1 MNYNYKKYNM
11 KNIFVILLLSMPLI
25 LRGQVDPKLADYYFQ
40 NGELEKAATI
50 YEKMYQQNA
59 GDFYFE
65 RYIACLMDLSRF
77 EECEKVL
84 QKQIKKEPNK
94 VIHYVHT
101 GKLYDKQGQ
110 EAKAAEQY
118 KKAIEKLPADRFI
131 VDNLA
136 SNFNSMAR
144 YDLSLLAYERGGIL
158 LKNKN
163 IFAFN
168 LAELYHRK
176 EDTPKMVEMY
186 LNALNENPAYLPSV
200 EAMLLRYA
208 TSDADQAELQTQI
221 YARIQ
226 DDAKS
231 TIYPELLSWL
241 FLQKKDYK
249 NAFRQLK
256 SVDRLNEEDGNR
268 IFNLA
273 LIADNDHDYD
283 AAVDG
288 YNYIISEK
296 GNSSPFFIEAKRN
309 LLACK
314 RKKLT
319 EGYSFTKEELLS
331 VEREY
336 ESFLEESGKN
346 NRTGSI
352 VLELAELEAFYL
364 KNLDKATKLLEDL
377 IEIPMLDAKTTAQAK
392 LSLGDF
398 YLIKGER
405 WEATLLYSQVDK
417 AFKDDV
423 TGHDARFKNAKLSY
437 YFGDFDWAKAQF
449 TVLKSSTSKLI
460 SNDAIDMDVFI
471 MENTGMDSTTTA
483 LAAYAQAELLVFQN
497 KYAEAFI
504 KLDSLRREFPDHTL
518 EDDIYYLKAQMYKKL
533 RTLDKAVECYE
544 KIITNYKEDIRAD
557 NALFEMAALYEGP
570 LNNKEK
576 AKGLYEKLFTEFT
589 GSTLAVEARKRFR
602 ILRGDKVGRDEQ

>member
-1 MNYNYKKYNM
+1 M
-11 KNIFVILLLSMPLI
+11 KNILAILLLSMPLI

-40 NGELEKAATI
+40 NGELEKAASI

-144 YDLSLLAYERGGIL
+144 YDLSLLAYERGSVL

-163 IFAFN
+163 MFAFN

-186 LNALNENPAYLPSV
+186 LNAVNENSAYLPSV

-208 TSDADQAELQTQI
+208 TSESEQMELQTQL

-226 DDAKS
+226 DDPKA
-231 TIYPELLSWL
+231 TIFPELLSWL

-268 IFNLA
+268 VFNLA

-283 AAVDG
+283 AAIDG
-288 YNYIISEK
+288 YDYIITEK
-296 GNSSPFFIEAKRN
+296 GKSSPFFIEAKRN
-309 LLACK
+309 LLSCK

-319 EGYSFTKEELLS
+319 EGYSFTKEELHL

-336 ESFLEESGKN
+336 ESFLDEVGRN

-364 KNLDKATKLLEDL
+364 QDLDKATKLLEDL
-377 IEIPMLDAKTTAQAK
+377 IEFPMLDSKTNAQAK
-392 LSLGDF
+392 LALGDF

-405 WEATLLYSQVDK
+405 WESTLLYSQVDK

-423 TGHDARFKNAKLSY
+423 MGHDARFKNAKLSY

-449 TVLKSSTSKLI
+449 NVLKSSTSKLI

-471 MENTGMDSTTTA
+471 MENTGLDSTTTA
-483 LAAYAQAELLVFQN
+483 MAAYAQAELLVFQN
-497 KYAEAFI
+497 KYAEAFV
-504 KLDSLRREFPDHTL
+504 KLDSIRKEFPEHSL
-518 EDDIYYLKAQMYKKL
+518 EDDIFYLKAQMYKKL
-533 RTLDKAVECYE
+533 RVLDKAVECYE
-544 KIITNYKEDIRAD
+544 KIVANYKEDIRAD
-557 NALFEMAALYEGP
+557 NSLFEMAALYEGP
-570 LNNKEK
+570 LKDKEK

-602 ILRGDKVGRDEQ
+602 ILRGDKLSRDDQQ

>member
-1 MNYNYKKYNM
+1 M
-11 KNIFVILLLSMPLI
+11 KNILAILLLSMPLI

-77 EECEKVL
+77 DECEKVL

-144 YDLSLLAYERGGIL
+144 YDLSLLAYERGGTL

-163 IFAFN
+163 LFAFN

-186 LNALNENPAYLPSV
+186 LNAVNENPAYLPSV

-208 TSDADQAELQTQI
+208 TSDSEQMELQTQL

-226 DDAKS
+226 DDPKA
-231 TIYPELLSWL
+231 TIFPELLSWL

-268 IFNLA
+268 VFNLA
-273 LIADNDHDYD
+273 LIADNDRDYD
-283 AAVDG
+283 AAIDG
-288 YNYIISEK
+288 YEYIITDK
-296 GNSSPFFIEAKRN
+296 GKSSPFFIEAKRN
-309 LLACK
+309 LLSCK

-319 EGYSFTKEELLS
+319 EGYSFTKDELHV

-336 ESFLEESGKN
+336 ESFLDEVGRN

-364 KNLDKATKLLEDL
+364 QDLDKATKLLENL
-377 IEIPMLDAKTTAQAK
+377 IEFPMLDSKTNAQAK
-392 LSLGDF
+392 LALGDF

-423 TGHDARFKNAKLSY
+423 MGHDARFKNAKLSY

-449 TVLKSSTSKLI
+449 NVLKSSTSKLI

-483 LAAYAQAELLVFQN
+483 LEAYAQAELLVFQN
-497 KYAEAFI
+497 KYAEAFV
-504 KLDSLRREFPDHTL
+504 KLDSIRKEFPEHSL
-518 EDDIYYLKAQMYKKL
+518 EDDIFYLKAQMYKKL
-533 RTLDKAVECYE
+533 RVLDKAVECYE
-544 KIITNYKEDIRAD
+544 KIVANYKEDIRAD

-570 LNNKEK
+570 LKDKEK

-589 GSTLAVEARKRFR
+589 GSSLAVEARKRFR
-602 ILRGDKVGRDEQ
+602 ILRGDKLSRDDQQ

>member
-1 MNYNYKKYNM
+1 M
-11 KNIFVILLLSMPLI
+11 KNIFAILLLSMPLI

-40 NGELEKAATI
+40 NGELEKAASI

-118 KKAIEKLPADRFI
+118 KKAIEKLPADRFV

-144 YDLSLLAYERGGIL
+144 YDLSLLTYERGGIL

-163 IFAFN
+163 MFAFN

-186 LNALNENPAYLPSV
+186 LNAVNENPAYLPSV

-208 TSDADQAELQTQI
+208 TSESEQMELQTQL

-226 DDAKS
+226 DDPKA
-231 TIYPELLSWL
+231 TIFPELLSWL

-256 SVDRLNEEDGNR
+256 SVDRLNDEDGNR
-268 IFNLA
+268 VFNLA

-283 AAVDG
+283 AAIDG
-288 YNYIISEK
+288 YDYIITEK
-296 GNSSPFFIEAKRN
+296 GKSSPFFIEAKRN
-309 LLACK
+309 LLSCK

-319 EGYSFTKEELLS
+319 EGYSFTKDELHL

-336 ESFLEESGKN
+336 ESFLDEVGRN

-364 KNLDKATKLLEDL
+364 QDLEKATKLLENL
-377 IEIPMLDAKTTAQAK
+377 IEFPMLDAKTTAQAK
-392 LSLGDF
+392 LALGDF

-405 WEATLLYSQVDK
+405 WESTLLYSQVDK
-417 AFKDDV
+417 AFKDDIM
-423 TGHDARFKNAKLSY
+423 GHDARFKNAKLSY

-449 TVLKSSTSKLI
+449 NVLKSSTSKLI

-483 LAAYAQAELLVFQN
+483 LEAYAQAELLVFQN
-497 KYAEAFI
+497 KYAEAFV
-504 KLDSLRREFPDHTL
+504 KLDSIRKEFPEHSL
-518 EDDIYYLKAQMYKKL
+518 EDDIFYLKAQMYKKL
-533 RTLDKAVECYE
+533 RILDKAVECYE
-544 KIITNYKEDIRAD
+544 KIINNYKDDIRAD

-570 LNNKEK
+570 LKDKEK
-576 AKGLYEKLFTEFT
+576 AKGLYEKLFTDFT

-602 ILRGDKVGRDEQ
+602 ILRGDKLSRDDQQ

>member
-1 MNYNYKKYNM
+1 MKK
-11 KNIFVILLLSMPLI
+11 IFAILIFFLPLI

-40 NGELEKAATI
+40 NGELEKASVL

-77 EECEKVL
+77 DEGEKVL
-84 QKQIKKEPNK
+84 LKQIKKEPNK
-94 VIHYVHT
+94 VTLYVQA
-101 GKLYDKQGQ
+101 GKLYEKQGQ
-110 EAKAAEQY
+110 EPKAAEQF
-118 KKAIEKLPADRFI
+118 KKAIDKLPADRFI

-144 YDLSLLAYERGGIL
+144 YDLALQTFERGGQL

-163 IFAFN
+163 MFAFN
-168 LAELYHRK
+168 LAELYRRK
-176 EDTPKMVEMY
+176 DDVPKMVEMY

-208 TSDADQAELQTQI
+208 TSETEQSELQTQL
-221 YARIQ
+221 YARVQ
-226 DDAKS
+226 EDPKM

-256 SVDRLNEEDGNR
+256 SVDRLNDEDGNR
-268 IFNLA
+268 VFNLA
-273 LIADNDHDYD
+273 LIADNDRDYD

-288 YNYIISEK
+288 YTYIINDK
-296 GNSSPFFIEAKRN
+296 GKTSPFFIEAKRN

-319 EGYSFTKEELLS
+319 EGYAFTKDELRV
-331 VEREY
+331 VEQEY
-336 ESFLEESGKN
+336 ESFLDEVGRN

-364 KNLDKATKLLEDL
+364 QDLEKATKLLENL
-377 IEIPMLDAKTTAQAK
+377 IEFPMLDNKTQAQAK
-392 LSLGDF
+392 LALGDF

-423 TGHDARFKNAKLSY
+423 MGHDARFKNAKLSY

-449 TVLKSSTSKLI
+449 GVLKSSTSKLI

-471 MENTGMDSTTTA
+471 LENTADSSTTA
-483 LAAYAQAELLVFQN
+483 LAVYAQAELLVFQN
-497 KYAEAFI
+497 KYAEAFV
-504 KLDSLRREFPDHTL
+504 KLDSLRREFPDNSL
-518 EDDIYYLKAQMYKKL
+518 EDDVYYLKAQMYKKL
-533 RTLDKAVECYE
+533 RILDKAVECYE
-544 KIITNYKEDIRAD
+544 KILANYKEDIRAD

-570 LNNKEK
+570 LNKKDK
-576 AKGLYEKLFTEFT
+576 AKELYEKLFTDFT

-602 ILRGDKVGRDEQ
+602 ILRGDKLTRDEQ

>member
-1 MNYNYKKYNM
+1 M
-11 KNIFVILLLSMPLI
+11 KNIFAILLLSMPLI

-40 NGELEKAATI
+40 NGELEKAASI

-94 VIHYVHT
+94 VIHYVHS

-118 KKAIEKLPADRFI
+118 KKAIEKLPADRFV

-144 YDLSLLAYERGGIL
+144 YDLSLQTYERGGIL

-163 IFAFN
+163 MFAFN

-186 LNALNENPAYLPSV
+186 LNAVNENPAYLPSV

-208 TSDADQAELQTQI
+208 TSDSEQMELQTQL

-226 DDAKS
+226 DDPKT
-231 TIYPELLSWL
+231 TIFPELLSWL

-256 SVDRLNEEDGNR
+256 SVDRLNDEDGNR
-268 IFNLA
+268 VFNLA

-283 AAVDG
+283 AAIDG
-288 YNYIISEK
+288 YEYIITDK
-296 GNSSPFFIEAKRN
+296 GKSSPFFIEAKRN
-309 LLACK
+309 LLSCK

-319 EGYSFTKEELLS
+319 EGYSFTKEELHL

-336 ESFLEESGKN
+336 ESFLDEVGRN

-364 KNLDKATKLLEDL
+364 QDLEKATKLLENL
-377 IEIPMLDAKTTAQAK
+377 IEFPMLDSKTNAQAK
-392 LSLGDF
+392 LALGDF

-423 TGHDARFKNAKLSY
+423 MGHDARFKNAKLSY

-449 TVLKSSTSKLI
+449 NVLKSSTSKLI

-483 LAAYAQAELLVFQN
+483 LEAYAQAELLVFQN
-497 KYAEAFI
+497 KYAEAFV
-504 KLDSLRREFPDHTL
+504 KLDSIRKEFPEHSL
-518 EDDIYYLKAQMYKKL
+518 EDDIFYLKAQMYKKL
-533 RTLDKAVECYE
+533 RILDKAVECYE
-544 KIITNYKEDIRAD
+544 KIINNYKDDIRAD

-570 LNNKEK
+570 LKDKEK
-576 AKGLYEKLFTEFT
+576 AKGLYEKLFTDFT

>member
-1 MNYNYKKYNM
+1 M
-11 KNIFVILLLSMPLI
+11 KNILAILLLSMPLI

-77 EECEKVL
+77 DECEKVL

-144 YDLSLLAYERGGIL
+144 YDLSLLAYERGGTL

-163 IFAFN
+163 LFAFN

-186 LNALNENPAYLPSV
+186 LNAVNENPAYLPSV

-208 TSDADQAELQTQI
+208 TSDSEQMELQTQL

-226 DDAKS
+226 DDPKA
-231 TIYPELLSWL
+231 TIFPELLSWL

-268 IFNLA
+268 VFNLA
-273 LIADNDHDYD
+273 LIADNDRDYD
-283 AAVDG
+283 AAIDG
-288 YNYIISEK
+288 YEYIITEK
-296 GNSSPFFIEAKRN
+296 GKSSPFFIEAKRN
-309 LLACK
+309 LLSCK

-319 EGYSFTKEELLS
+319 EGYSFTKDELHV

-336 ESFLEESGKN
+336 ESFLDEVGRN

-364 KNLDKATKLLEDL
+364 QDLDKATKLLENL
-377 IEIPMLDAKTTAQAK
+377 IEFPMLDSKTNAQAK
-392 LSLGDF
+392 LALGDF

-423 TGHDARFKNAKLSY
+423 MGHDARFKNAKLSY

-449 TVLKSSTSKLI
+449 NVLKSSTSKLI

-483 LAAYAQAELLVFQN
+483 MAAYAQAELLVFQN
-497 KYAEAFI
+497 KYAEAFV
-504 KLDSLRREFPDHTL
+504 KLDSIRKEFPEHSL
-518 EDDIYYLKAQMYKKL
+518 EDDIFYLKAQMYKKL
-533 RTLDKAVECYE
+533 RVLDKAVECYE
-544 KIITNYKEDIRAD
+544 KIVANYKEDIRAD

-570 LNNKEK
+570 LKDKEK

-589 GSTLAVEARKRFR
+589 GSSLAVEARKRFR
-602 ILRGDKVGRDEQ
+602 ILRGDKLSRDDQQ

>member
-1 MNYNYKKYNM
+1 M
-11 KNIFVILLLSMPLI
+11 KNILAILLLSMPLI

-40 NGELEKAATI
+40 NGELEKAASI

-118 KKAIEKLPADRFI
+118 KKAIEKLPADRFV

-163 IFAFN
+163 MFAFN

-186 LNALNENPAYLPSV
+186 LNAVNENTAYLPSV

-208 TSDADQAELQTQI
+208 TSDSEQMELQTQL

-226 DDAKS
+226 DDPKA
-231 TIYPELLSWL
+231 TIFPELLSWL

-256 SVDRLNEEDGNR
+256 SVDRLNDEDGNR
-268 IFNLA
+268 VFNLA

-283 AAVDG
+283 AAIDG
-288 YNYIISEK
+288 YDYIITEK
-296 GNSSPFFIEAKRN
+296 GKSSPFFIEAKRN
-309 LLACK
+309 LLSCK

-319 EGYSFTKEELLS
+319 EGYSFTKDELLL

-336 ESFLEESGKN
+336 ESFLDEVGRN

-364 KNLDKATKLLEDL
+364 QDLDKATKLLENL
-377 IEIPMLDAKTTAQAK
+377 IEFPMLDAKTTAQAK
-392 LSLGDF
+392 LALGDF

-423 TGHDARFKNAKLSY
+423 MGHDARFKNAKLSY

-449 TVLKSSTSKLI
+449 NVLKSSTSKLI

-483 LAAYAQAELLVFQN
+483 LEAYAQAELLVFQN
-497 KYAEAFI
+497 KNAEAFI
-504 KLDSLRREFPDHTL
+504 KLDSIRKEFPEHSL
-518 EDDIYYLKAQMYKKL
+518 EDDIFYLKAQMYKKL
-533 RTLDKAVECYE
+533 RILDKAVECYE
-544 KIITNYKEDIRAD
+544 KIINNYKDDIRAD
-557 NALFEMAALYEGP
+557 NALFEMATLYEGP
-570 LNNKEK
+570 LKDKEK
-576 AKGLYEKLFTEFT
+576 AKGLYEKLFTDFT

-602 ILRGDKVGRDEQ
+602 ILRGDKLSRDDQQ

>member
-1 MNYNYKKYNM
+1 M
-11 KNIFVILLLSMPLI
+11 KNIIAILLLSMPFI

-40 NGELEKAATI
+40 NGELEKAASI

-77 EECEKVL
+77 EDCEKVL

-94 VIHYVHT
+94 VILYVHT

-110 EAKAAEQY
+110 EQKAAEQY
-118 KKAIEKLPADRFI
+118 KKAIDKLPADRFI

-144 YDLSLLAYERGGIL
+144 YDLSLQAYERGGVL

-163 IFAFN
+163 MFAFN
-168 LAELYHRK
+168 LAELYRRK
-176 EDTPKMVEMY
+176 DEVPKMVEMY

-208 TSDADQAELQTQI
+208 TAESEQTELQTQL

-226 DDAKS
+226 DDPKA
-231 TIYPELLSWL
+231 TIFPELLSWL

-256 SVDRLNEEDGNR
+256 SVDRLNDEDGNR
-268 IFNLA
+268 VFNLA

-283 AAVDG
+283 AAIDG
-288 YNYIISEK
+288 YEYIITEK
-296 GNSSPFFIEAKRN
+296 GKSSPFFIEAKRN

-319 EGYSFTKEELLS
+319 EGYSFTKDELHL

-336 ESFLEESGKN
+336 ESFLDEVGRN

-364 KNLDKATKLLEDL
+364 QDLEKATKLLENL
-377 IEIPMLDAKTTAQAK
+377 IEFPMLDAKTTAQAK
-392 LSLGDF
+392 LALGDF

-417 AFKDDV
+417 AFKDDI

-449 TVLKSSTSKLI
+449 NVLKSSTSKLI

-471 MENTGMDSTTTA
+471 MENTGLDSTTTA
-483 LAAYAQAELLVFQN
+483 LEAYAQAELLVFQN
-497 KYAEAFI
+497 KYAEAFV
-504 KLDSLRREFPDHTL
+504 KLDSIRKEFPEHSL
-518 EDDIYYLKAQMYKKL
+518 EDDIFYLKAQMYKKL
-533 RTLDKAVECYE
+533 RILDKAVECFE
-544 KIITNYKEDIRAD
+544 KIINNYKEDIRAD

-570 LNNKEK
+570 LKDKEK
-576 AKGLYEKLFTEFT
+576 AKGFYEKLFTEFT

-602 ILRGDKVGRDEQ
+602 ILRGDKLSRDDQQ

>member
-1 MNYNYKKYNM
+1 M
-11 KNIFVILLLSMPLI
+11 KNILAILLLSMPLI

-40 NGELEKAATI
+40 NGELEKAASI

-110 EAKAAEQY
+110 ETKAAEQY
-118 KKAIEKLPADRFI
+118 KKAIDKLPADRFI

-144 YDLSLLAYERGGIL
+144 YDLSLLAYERGSVL

-163 IFAFN
+163 LFAFN

-186 LNALNENPAYLPSV
+186 LNAVNENPAYLPSV

-208 TSDADQAELQTQI
+208 TSDSEQMELQTQL

-226 DDAKS
+226 DDPKA
-231 TIYPELLSWL
+231 TIFPELLSWL

-268 IFNLA
+268 VFNLA

-283 AAVDG
+283 AAIDG
-288 YNYIISEK
+288 YEYIITDK
-296 GNSSPFFIEAKRN
+296 GKSSPFFIEAKRN
-309 LLACK
+309 LLSCK

-319 EGYSFTKEELLS
+319 EGYSFTKEELHL

-336 ESFLEESGKN
+336 ESFLDEVGRN

-364 KNLDKATKLLEDL
+364 QDLEKATKLLENL
-377 IEIPMLDAKTTAQAK
+377 IEFPMLDSKTNAQAK
-392 LSLGDF
+392 LALGDF

-423 TGHDARFKNAKLSY
+423 MGHDARFKNAKLSY

-449 TVLKSSTSKLI
+449 NVLKSSTSKLI

-483 LAAYAQAELLVFQN
+483 MAAYAQAELLVFQN
-497 KYAEAFI
+497 KYAEAFV
-504 KLDSLRREFPDHTL
+504 KLDSIRKEFPEHSL
-518 EDDIYYLKAQMYKKL
+518 EDDIFYLKAQMYKKL
-533 RTLDKAVECYE
+533 RILDKAVECYE
-544 KIITNYKEDIRAD
+544 KIVANYKEDIRAD

-570 LNNKEK
+570 LKDKEK

-589 GSTLAVEARKRFR
+589 GSSLAVEARKRFR

>member
-1 MNYNYKKYNM
+1 M
-11 KNIFVILLLSMPLI
+11 KNILAILLLSMPLI

-40 NGELEKAATI
+40 NGELEKAASI

-144 YDLSLLAYERGGIL
+144 YDLSLLAYERGSVL

-163 IFAFN
+163 MFAFN

-186 LNALNENPAYLPSV
+186 LNAVNENSAYLPSV

-208 TSDADQAELQTQI
+208 TSESEQMELQTQL

-226 DDAKS
+226 DDPKA
-231 TIYPELLSWL
+231 TIFPELLSWL

-268 IFNLA
+268 VFNLA

-283 AAVDG
+283 AAIDG
-288 YNYIISEK
+288 YDYIITDK
-296 GNSSPFFIEAKRN
+296 GKSSPFFIEAKRN
-309 LLACK
+309 LLSCK

-319 EGYSFTKEELLS
+319 EGYSFTKEELQL

-336 ESFLEESGKN
+336 ESFLDEVGRN

-364 KNLDKATKLLEDL
+364 QDLDKASKLLENL
-377 IEIPMLDAKTTAQAK
+377 IEFPMLDAKTTAQAK
-392 LSLGDF
+392 LALGDF
-398 YLIKGER
+398 NLIKGER
-405 WEATLLYSQVDK
+405 WESTLLYSQVDK

-423 TGHDARFKNAKLSY
+423 MGHDARFKNAKLSY

-449 TVLKSSTSKLI
+449 NVLKSSTSKLI

-471 MENTGMDSTTTA
+471 MENTGLDSTTTA
-483 LAAYAQAELLVFQN
+483 MAAYAQAELLVFQN
-497 KYAEAFI
+497 KYAEAFV
-504 KLDSLRREFPDHTL
+504 KLDSIRKEFPEHSL
-518 EDDIYYLKAQMYKKL
+518 EDDIFYLKAQMYKKL
-533 RTLDKAVECYE
+533 RILDKAVECYE
-544 KIITNYKEDIRAD
+544 KIVANYKEDIRAD

-570 LNNKEK
+570 LKDKEK

-589 GSTLAVEARKRFR
+589 GSSLAVEARKRFR

>member
-1 MNYNYKKYNM
+1 M
-11 KNIFVILLLSMPLI
+11 KNIIAILLLSIPFI
-25 LRGQVDPKLADYYFQ
+25 LRGQTDPKLADYYFQ
-40 NGELEKAATI
+40 NGEIEKAATI

-65 RYIACLMDLSRF
+65 RYIACLMELSRF
-77 EECEKVL
+77 EDCEKVL

-94 VIHYVHT
+94 VILYVHT

-110 EAKAAEQY
+110 EQKAAEQY
-118 KKAIEKLPADRFI
+118 KKAIDKLPADRFI

-144 YDLSLLAYERGGIL
+144 YDLSLQAYERGGVL

-186 LNALNENPAYLPSV
+186 LNAVNENPAYLPSV

-208 TSDADQAELQTQI
+208 TSDSDQMELQTQL

-226 DDAKS
+226 DDPKA
-231 TIYPELLSWL
+231 TIFPELLSWL

-256 SVDRLNEEDGNR
+256 SVDRLNDEDGNR
-268 IFNLA
+268 VFNLA

-283 AAVDG
+283 AAIDG
-288 YNYIISEK
+288 YDYIITEK
-296 GNSSPFFIEAKRN
+296 GKSSPFFIEAKRN
-309 LLACK
+309 LLSCK

-319 EGYSFTKEELLS
+319 EGYSFTKDELRL

-336 ESFLEESGKN
+336 ESFLDEVGRN

-364 KNLDKATKLLEDL
+364 QDLDKATQLLENL
-377 IEIPMLDAKTTAQAK
+377 IEFPMLDAKTSAQAK
-392 LSLGDF
+392 LALGDF
-398 YLIKGER
+398 NLIKGER

-423 TGHDARFKNAKLSY
+423 MGHDARFKNAKLSY

-449 TVLKSSTSKLI
+449 NVLKSSTSKLI

-471 MENTGMDSTTTA
+471 MENTGLDSTTTA
-483 LAAYAQAELLVFQN
+483 LEAYAQAELLVFQN

-504 KLDSLRREFPDHTL
+504 KLDSIRKEFPEHSL
-518 EDDIYYLKAQMYKKL
+518 EDDIFYLKAQMYKKL
-533 RTLDKAVECYE
+533 RALDKAVECYE
-544 KIITNYKEDIRAD
+544 KIVANYKEDIRAD

-570 LNNKEK
+570 LKNKDK

-602 ILRGDKVGRDEQ
+602 ILRGDKLSHDDQQ

>member
-1 MNYNYKKYNM
+1 M
-11 KNIFVILLLSMPLI
+11 KNILAILLLSMPLI

-40 NGELEKAATI
+40 NGELEKAASI

-144 YDLSLLAYERGGIL
+144 YDLSLQTYERGSVL

-163 IFAFN
+163 MFAFN

-186 LNALNENPAYLPSV
+186 LNAVNENSAYLPSV

-208 TSDADQAELQTQI
+208 TSDSEQMELQTQL

-226 DDAKS
+226 DDPKA
-231 TIYPELLSWL
+231 TIFPELLSWL

-268 IFNLA
+268 VFNLA

-283 AAVDG
+283 AAIDG
-288 YNYIISEK
+288 YDYIITDK
-296 GNSSPFFIEAKRN
+296 GKSSPFFIEAKRN
-309 LLACK
+309 LLSCK

-319 EGYSFTKEELLS
+319 EGYSFTKEELHL

-336 ESFLEESGKN
+336 ESFLDEVGRN

-364 KNLDKATKLLEDL
+364 QDLEKATKLLENL
-377 IEIPMLDAKTTAQAK
+377 IEFPMLDSKTNAQAK
-392 LSLGDF
+392 LALGDF

-405 WEATLLYSQVDK
+405 WESTLLYSQVDK
-417 AFKDDV
+417 AFKDDIM
-423 TGHDARFKNAKLSY
+423 GHDARFKNAKLSY

-449 TVLKSSTSKLI
+449 NVLKSSTSKLI

-471 MENTGMDSTTTA
+471 MENTGLDSTTTA
-483 LAAYAQAELLVFQN
+483 MAAYAQAELLVFQN
-497 KYAEAFI
+497 KYAEAFV
-504 KLDSLRREFPDHTL
+504 KLDSIRKEFPEHSL
-518 EDDIYYLKAQMYKKL
+518 EDDIFYLKAQMYKKL
-533 RTLDKAVECYE
+533 RVLDKAVECYE
-544 KIITNYKEDIRAD
+544 KIVANYKEDIRAD

-570 LNNKEK
+570 LKDKEK

-589 GSTLAVEARKRFR
+589 GSSLAVEARKRFR

>member
-1 MNYNYKKYNM
+1 M
-11 KNIFVILLLSMPLI
+11 KNILAILLLSMPLI

-77 EECEKVL
+77 DECEKVL

-144 YDLSLLAYERGGIL
+144 YDLSLLAYERGGTL

-163 IFAFN
+163 LFAFN

-186 LNALNENPAYLPSV
+186 LNAVNENPAYLPSV

-208 TSDADQAELQTQI
+208 TSDSEQMELQTQL

-226 DDAKS
+226 DDPKA
-231 TIYPELLSWL
+231 TIFPELLSWL

-268 IFNLA
+268 VFNLA

-283 AAVDG
+283 AAIDG
-288 YNYIISEK
+288 YDYIITEK
-296 GNSSPFFIEAKRN
+296 GKSSPFFIEAKRN
-309 LLACK
+309 LLSCK

-319 EGYSFTKEELLS
+319 EGYSFTKDELHV

-336 ESFLEESGKN
+336 ESFLDEVGRN

-364 KNLDKATKLLEDL
+364 QDLEKATKLLENL
-377 IEIPMLDAKTTAQAK
+377 IEFPMLDSKTNAQAK
-392 LSLGDF
+392 LALGDF

-423 TGHDARFKNAKLSY
+423 MGHDARFKNAKLSY

-449 TVLKSSTSKLI
+449 NVLKSSTSKLI

-483 LAAYAQAELLVFQN
+483 LEAYAQAELLVFQN
-497 KYAEAFI
+497 KYAEAFV
-504 KLDSLRREFPDHTL
+504 KLDSIRKEFPEHSL
-518 EDDIYYLKAQMYKKL
+518 EDDIFYLKAQMYKKL
-533 RTLDKAVECYE
+533 RVLDKAVECYE
-544 KIITNYKEDIRAD
+544 KIVANYKEDIRAD

-570 LNNKEK
+570 LKDKEK
-576 AKGLYEKLFTEFT
+576 AKGLYEKLFTDFT
-589 GSTLAVEARKRFR
+589 GSSLAVEARKRFR

>member
-1 MNYNYKKYNM
+1 M
-11 KNIFVILLLSMPLI
+11 KNIFAILLLSMPLI

-40 NGELEKAATI
+40 NGELEKAASI

-118 KKAIEKLPADRFI
+118 KKAIEKLPADRFV

-144 YDLSLLAYERGGIL
+144 YDLSLLTYERGGIL

-163 IFAFN
+163 MFAFN

-186 LNALNENPAYLPSV
+186 LNAVNENPAYLPSV

-208 TSDADQAELQTQI
+208 TSDSEQMELQTQL

-226 DDAKS
+226 DDPKA
-231 TIYPELLSWL
+231 TIFPELLSWL

-256 SVDRLNEEDGNR
+256 SVDRLNDEDGNR
-268 IFNLA
+268 VFNLA

-283 AAVDG
+283 AAIDG
-288 YNYIISEK
+288 YDYIITEK
-296 GNSSPFFIEAKRN
+296 GKSSPFFIEAKRN
-309 LLACK
+309 LLSCK

-319 EGYSFTKEELLS
+319 EGYSFTKDELHL

-336 ESFLEESGKN
+336 ESFLDEVGRN

-364 KNLDKATKLLEDL
+364 QDLEKATKLLENL
-377 IEIPMLDAKTTAQAK
+377 IEFPMLDAKTTAQAK
-392 LSLGDF
+392 LALGDF

-405 WEATLLYSQVDK
+405 WESTLLYSQVDK

-423 TGHDARFKNAKLSY
+423 MGHDARFKNAKLSY

-449 TVLKSSTSKLI
+449 NVLKSSTSKLI

-483 LAAYAQAELLVFQN
+483 LEAYAQAELLVFQN
-497 KYAEAFI
+497 KYAEAFV
-504 KLDSLRREFPDHTL
+504 KLDSIRKEFPEHSL
-518 EDDIYYLKAQMYKKL
+518 EDDIFYLKAQMYKKL
-533 RTLDKAVECYE
+533 RILDKAVECYE
-544 KIITNYKEDIRAD
+544 KIINNYKDDIRAD

-570 LNNKEK
+570 LKDKEK
-576 AKGLYEKLFTEFT
+576 AKGLYEKLFTDFT